1 MPKICVNNFYI
12 NWEFIG
18 MKKFFG
24 LVLIAFGL
32 ILVIVGLQTPPD
44 ASGAATLILIGGA
57 SMTIGLL
64 TTWSAE
70 KPN

>member
-1 MPKICVNNFYI
+1 
-12 NWEFIG
+12 

-44 ASGAATLILIGGA
+44 ASDAATLILIGGA